1 MRGCSLAVLA
11 TSAWVRAAEPNS
23 GGHAVLSGQ
32 RTDIY
37 DLTSFRV
44 PSSISRSMCRCSV
57 AGRGP
62 ASTRTPSSMLSLMP
76 TLVRLALVRLAL
88 VIRAEDRS
96 AITHLAWRRAA
107 AAKNASRASRGHR

>member
-1 MRGCSLAVLA
+1 
-11 TSAWVRAAEPNS
+11 
-23 GGHAVLSGQ
+23 
-32 RTDIY
+32 
-37 DLTSFRV
+37 
-44 PSSISRSMCRCSV
+44 
-57 AGRGP
+57 
-62 ASTRTPSSMLSLMP
+62 MLSLMP